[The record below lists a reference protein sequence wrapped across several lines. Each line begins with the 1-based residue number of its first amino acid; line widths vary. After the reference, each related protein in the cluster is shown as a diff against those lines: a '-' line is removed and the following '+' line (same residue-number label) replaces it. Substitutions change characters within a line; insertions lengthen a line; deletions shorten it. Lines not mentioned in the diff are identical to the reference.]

1 MNQVR
6 VDEYFR
12 CIREQRYPVMRGF
25 HYTPEDLRLHLL
37 FQEMQGLAV
46 DRTAYR
52 DLLGRD
58 VVDEHAVVWR
68 ALEDIGWVT
77 VSDDAVRVQD
87 DGVFYL
93 PVIQNM
99 LAHDRLE
106 EMRRHRP
113 ADIAGTAP
121 VAATPA
127 DVPAHA

>member
-1 MNQVR
+1 
-6 VDEYFR
+6 
-12 CIREQRYPVMRGF
+12 MRGY
-25 HYTPEDLRLHLL
+25 HYTPADLRLHLL

-46 DRTAYR
+46 DRAAYR

-58 VVDEHAVVWR
+58 VVDEHAVVWG
-68 ALEDIGWVT
+68 ALDEIGWVT

-93 PVIQNM
+93 PLIQNM

-106 EMRRHRP
+106 EMRRQRP
-113 ADIAGTAP
+113 ERAAGP
-121 VAATPA
+121 AAVDETSA